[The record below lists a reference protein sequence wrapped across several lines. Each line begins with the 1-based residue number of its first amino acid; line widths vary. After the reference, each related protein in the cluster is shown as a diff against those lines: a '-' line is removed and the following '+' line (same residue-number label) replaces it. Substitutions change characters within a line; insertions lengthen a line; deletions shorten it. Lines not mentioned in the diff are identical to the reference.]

1 MLSRAS
7 PQDPSNSLIV
17 ETPLGLVRFWADV
30 EASTAAECQLEFR
43 IAEFQPDLP
52 PGMSVRRARAVVLRI
67 RATRALDRL
76 CFRCSLRGEADARP
90 RPTEPTPEPG
100 ARLDAQSWTANR
112 DIVVIGTEDGE
123 ALTAR
128 LPWLRTPDDPL
139 AFVRYEPDGLSI
151 PLEWIPAG
159 VEATLHHV
167 VVENTYPEPVEC
179 CSWFAADLPH
189 RRVLTL

>member
-1 MLSRAS
+1 LV
-7 PQDPSNSLIV
+7 V

-30 EASTAAECQLEFR
+30 EGSTAAECQLEFR

-67 RATRALDRL
+67 GATRAVDRL
-76 CFRCSLRGEADARP
+76 CFRCSLGGEADARP
-90 RPTEPTPEPG
+90 HPTEPTPESG
-100 ARLDAQSWTANR
+100 ARLDAQSWTAHR

-128 LPWLRTPDDPL
+128 LPWLRIPDDPL

-151 PLEWIPAG
+151 PLEGIPAG
-159 VEATLHHV
+159 VEATLHYV